1 MIMITVSTT
10 MQALSSPC
18 WPLQWNA
25 SSQWESEFF
34 LLFHFNSLFFTVQ
47 ASTMLYP
54 VWHIIPKSGLR
65 CQHLS
70 ATFGTPLSFLAHLLH
85 IFLTHFYTFSHP
97 FCIHLSCARPQM
109 SISKCAS
116 LVGLATIVALAIFT
130 NVSSLFEY
138 TTKVQACPQRHHH
151 HYCHHRH
158 SHCYH
163 WYQYVCSGPCGRRRR
178 CSQWS
183 SSCLQKWNLWGGAF
197 TIYVQLQRNTCQNI
211 LIYIYIYISRQFGD
225 ICWWCPLIW
234 GWTRFT

>member
-1 MIMITVSTT
+1 MITVSTT

-34 LLFHFNSLFFTVQ
+34 FFFILILFSSPCRLLRCYTLFDISFPSQ
-47 ASTMLYP
+47 ASDVNISVQLLARHFRFWRICY
-54 VWHIIPKSGLR
+54 
-65 CQHLS
+65 
-70 ATFGTPLSFLAHLLH
+70 TFFSS
-85 IFLTHFYTFSHP
+85 IFYNFSHP

-158 SHCYH
+158 RHCYH

-183 SSCLQKWNLWGGAF
+183 SSCLQKWNFWGGAY
-197 TIYVQLQRNTCQNI
+197 TIFVQLQRNTCQNI
-211 LIYIYIYISRQFGD
+211 LIYIYIYISRRFGD
-225 ICWWCPLIW
+225 IC
-234 GWTRFT
+234 